1 MSSQKITPKVS
12 ITSVLSQIHAA
23 YNPKLVATLNNAI
36 EFRVAKI
43 QGDFVWHSH
52 TTTDEFFLVL
62 NGGPLVMK
70 IRHVF
75 GDPESEETIVLEKG
89 ELFVVPAGTQHL
101 PGAEEMVEV
110 LVVEKCGEL
119 NTGDL
124 GVTSV
129 ISFLI

>member
-1 MSSQKITPKVS
+1 MSSQNITPKVS
-12 ITSVLSQIHAA
+12 TTSVLSQIHTV
-23 YNPKLVATLNNAI
+23 YTPKLVATLNNAI

-75 GDPESEETIVLEKG
+75 DDPESEETVILKKG
-89 ELFVVPAGTQHL
+89 ELFVVPAGTQHM
-101 PGAEEMVEV
+101 PGADEIVEV

-129 ISFLI
+129 I

>member
-1 MSSQKITPKVS
+1 M
-12 ITSVLSQIHAA
+12 
-23 YNPKLVATLNNAI
+23 
-36 EFRVAKI
+36 
-43 QGDFVWHSH
+43 
-52 TTTDEFFLVL
+52 
-62 NGGPLVMK
+62 
-70 IRHVF
+70 F

>member
-1 MSSQKITPKVS
+1 MSSHNITPKVS
-12 ITSVLSQIHAA
+12 TTSVLSQIHTV
-23 YNPKLVATLNNAI
+23 YTPKLVATLNNAI

-62 NGGPLVMK
+62 NGGPLVMN

-75 GDPESEETIVLEKG
+75 DDPESEEMITLGKG
-89 ELFVVPAGTQHL
+89 ELFVVPAGTQHM

-110 LVVEKCGEL
+110 LIVEKCGEL

-129 ISFLI
+129 I

>member
-1 MSSQKITPKVS
+1 MSSHNITPKVS
-12 ITSVLSQIHAA
+12 TTSVLSQIHTV
-23 YNPKLVATLNNAI
+23 YTPKLVATLKNAI

-62 NGGPLVMK
+62 NGGPLVMN

-75 GDPESEETIVLEKG
+75 DDPESEEMITLGKG
-89 ELFVVPAGTQHL
+89 ELFVVPAGTQHM

-110 LVVEKCGEL
+110 LIVEKCGEL

-129 ISFLI
+129 I